1 MTDYTHLNDANYNCW
16 ILTKSIRSINES
28 CVTENGSW
36 TKLCK
41 EDNFG
46 EYVFS
51 QEASYAAGS
60 FAAIFRK
67 KYSPKIV
74 LAYTRQLESASIYFV
89 TIFSGVLI

>member
-1 MTDYTHLNDANYNCW
+1 MTDYTHLKDSNYNCW

-74 LAYTRQLESASIYFV
+74 LPYIRQLDSASIYN
-89 TIFSGVLI
+89 TIFSGVPI